1 MFRLLIKALY
11 FIPVPYIYGSKVK
24 WIQPVTHERVRAKR
38 KNNIHLNRN
47 PYEYE

>member
-24 WIQPVTHERVRAKR
+24 WIQPVIYGKVRAKR
-38 KNNIHLNRN
+38 KIKYPLKQK
-47 PYEYE
+47 PT

>member
-24 WIQPVTHERVRAKR
+24 WIQPVIYGKGKYSINSLV
-38 KNNIHLNRN
+38 
-47 PYEYE
+47 

>member
-24 WIQPVTHERVRAKR
+24 WIQPVIYGKVRAKR
-38 KNNIHLNRN
+38 KKQYPLKQK
-47 PYEYE
+47 PT